1 MAAYLQLGL
10 NHVICCDH
18 KFQFRSRLFSEP
30 TLHCPLLVT
39 GPHVPGNPS
48 PGSTIFSSRLHIL
61 PSLNN
66 KYISPPPP
74 RIHHRTDHDSLYQ
87 RLPQYRPIFF
97 FTPTWPVCCKKVALA
112 NLVFIH
118 NAWGCHPGTE
128 RGWCQMVTCTNT
140 GLMNTPPPTLMV
152 VKSSHG

>member
-30 TLHCPLLVT
+30 TLQCPLYL
-39 GPHVPGNPS
+39 
-48 PGSTIFSSRLHIL
+48 L
-61 PSLNN
+61 PDLMCLGTRALAPP
-66 KYISPPPP
+66 SPPPDFTFC
-74 RIHHRTDHDSLYQ
+74 RVWIINISRHRRHGSITEQTMIRFISVY
-87 RLPQYRPIFF
+87 RNTGPFSSSPQ
-97 FTPTWPVCCKKVALA
+97 PVCCKKVALA

-152 VKSSHG
+152 IKSSHG